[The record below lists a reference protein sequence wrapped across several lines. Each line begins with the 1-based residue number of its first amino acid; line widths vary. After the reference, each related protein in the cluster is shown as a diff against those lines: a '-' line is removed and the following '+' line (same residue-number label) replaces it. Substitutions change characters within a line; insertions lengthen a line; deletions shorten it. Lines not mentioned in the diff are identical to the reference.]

1 MPLVPLA
8 SLPDTARCWVFGAD
22 APLDEVDAPR
32 LLAAVDTF
40 LFTWTAHGAPLTSGR
55 EFRDERFL
63 VVAVDEAASEASGC
77 SIDGLFHILHEIEEG
92 IGASL
97 LGGGTIYFRGIDGMV
112 LSCSSADFELLATSG
127 DVGPTT
133 RVFDTTLTS
142 LGAVRTG
149 FERAAGE
156 SWHARLLPRR

>member
-1 MPLVPLA
+1 MPLVPIET
-8 SLPDTARCWVFGAD
+8 LPDSARCWIFGAD

-40 LFTWTAHGAPLTSGR
+40 LFTWTAHGVPLVSGR

-63 VVAVDEAASEASGC
+63 VVAVDEAATEASGC

-97 LGGGTIYFRGIDGMV
+97 LGGGTIYFRGPDGMV
-112 LSCSSADFELLATSG
+112 LSCSAADFELLAAQGEVSTA
-127 DVGPTT
+127 T
-133 RVFDTTLTS
+133 RVFDTTLTE
-142 LGAVRTG
+142 LGAARAG

-156 SWHARLLPRR
+156 SWHAKLLPRR